1 MTGTRNRINVHKI
14 EKETI
19 YSKGRAII
27 QYQQIIL
34 LSAFLNYEEN

>member
-19 YSKGRAII
+19 YSEGLALI
-27 QYQQIIL
+27 QYLQIIL